1 MFTSLI
7 YSEAAAPGEG
17 TSGCLKMVAHLIEV
31 LFSVVLTIMSAG
43 SISSLASKL
52 MESGCSI
59 EFQKVEETVFLKMRV
74 EIRGRLTLRFDFQ
87 GAKRLSTVSKGL

>member
-17 TSGCLKMVAHLIEV
+17 TSGCLKMVPLLIEI

-43 SISSLASKL
+43 SIGSLASKL
-52 MESGCSI
+52 MEWLLNRVPKSRRNCATLFI
-59 EFQKVEETVFLKMRV
+59 E
-74 EIRGRLTLRFDFQ
+74 
-87 GAKRLSTVSKGL
+87 

>member
-17 TSGCLKMVAHLIEV
+17 TSGCLKMVPHLIEI

-43 SISSLASKL
+43 SIGSLASKL
-52 MESGCSI
+52 MESGYSI
-59 EFQKVEETVFLKMRV
+59 EFQKVEETV
-74 EIRGRLTLRFDFQ
+74 RLY
-87 GAKRLSTVSKGL
+87 LSSEW

>member
-1 MFTSLI
+1 MFTTLI
-7 YSEAAAPGEG
+7 YSEAEG

-52 MESGCSI
+52 MESGC
-59 EFQKVEETVFLKMRV
+59 L
-74 EIRGRLTLRFDFQ
+74 
-87 GAKRLSTVSKGL
+87 